1 LKDNDIGDE
10 GIKELAIGVSM
21 NNTLQYLNLEY
32 NQIEH
37 IPSIF
42 LKILKL
48 EIWDQG
54 PTKLKH
60 PPQEIVYQ
68 GIDAIKKYYKEFQIE
83 VEIIQKKMILIGEE
97 EVRIIHIEILI
108 LIKILSILF

>member
-1 LKDNDIGDE
+1 LKGNKIGDE

-21 NNTLQYLNLEY
+21 NNTLQYLDLNN

-37 IPSIF
+37 ILSIF
-42 LKILKL
+42 LKIPKL
-48 EIWDQG
+48 EIWDQYS
-54 PTKLKH
+54 TKLKH
-60 PPQEIVYQ
+60 PPQEIVRQ

-97 EVRIIHIEILI
+97 QVRIIHIEY
-108 LIKILSILF
+108 